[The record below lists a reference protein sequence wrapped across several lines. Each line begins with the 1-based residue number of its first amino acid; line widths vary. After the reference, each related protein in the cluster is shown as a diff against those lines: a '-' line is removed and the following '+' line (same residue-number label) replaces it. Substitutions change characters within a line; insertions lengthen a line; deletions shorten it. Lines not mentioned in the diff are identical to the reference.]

1 MPRIA
6 HHVSGV
12 AIGLGCV
19 LFLSVA
25 TAQEAKMKADAL
37 FREGRQALANG
48 QYAAACDM
56 LTRSYELDP
65 APGTQLNLAECEAL
79 RGRVASAY
87 LLFRAVE
94 QQLDP
99 NDVRAPIAKS
109 KREAAESRLPRLVV
123 KLPDNAPA
131 DTRVRISDRTFTPA
145 ELREPLIVDPGVVEL
160 TVLAPGHV
168 TQTIRVAMEESKTT
182 TVEGAL
188 VVEAAGQPPPAA
200 LLRDAR
206 PARPPTANGAAPAH
220 DGRHEP
226 SKGIAGAFL
235 GVGIGGCLL
244 GGIAGIV
251 TLDAKRTN
259 QAHCDAAT
267 QSCDASG
274 RDAANRGVLFG
285 ALATTGLALGA
296 VGVGVGTYL
305 LVRKDREPNTT
316 VQLRSTASG
325 AIATFQQSF

>member
-1 MPRIA
+1 
-6 HHVSGV
+6 
-12 AIGLGCV
+12 
-19 LFLSVA
+19 
-25 TAQEAKMKADAL
+25 MKADAL
-37 FREGRQALANG
+37 FRDGRESLARG
-48 QYAAACDM
+48 QYAAACDL
-56 LTRSYELDP
+56 LTRSNELDP
-65 APGTQLNLAECEAL
+65 AVGTQLNLGECEAL

-94 QQLDP
+94 LQLDP

-123 KLPDNAPA
+123 KLPNDAPA
-131 DTRVRISDRTFTPA
+131 DTRVRIGDRTFTPA
-145 ELREPLIVDPGVVEL
+145 ELREPLIVDPGVVDL
-160 TVLAPGHV
+160 TVLASGHV
-168 TQTIRVAMEESKTT
+168 TRTIRAVLEESKTT
-182 TVEGAL
+182 TVEVAL
-188 VVEAAGQPPPAA
+188 VVAAAVQPPPAA
-200 LLRDAR
+200 AFGDSR
-206 PARPPTANGAAPAH
+206 PALQPIANGAATH
-220 DGRHEP
+220 EGSHEP
-226 SKGIAGAFL
+226 SKGVAGAFL

-244 GGIAGIV
+244 GGIAGIM

-285 ALATTGLALGA
+285 ALTTTGLAIGA

-305 LVRKDREPNTT
+305 LVRKNREPNTS

-325 AIATFQQSF
+325 AVATFQQSF